1 MDLSALE
8 SILVAGMI
16 RYRKALAK
24 RLRTGG
30 PTGEDIEMGDLSFPK
45 ALTEL
50 AKIFGVDPLP
60 KGPIIGTPS
69 PSPSVPLL
77 TSL

>member
-1 MDLSALE
+1 MDLSILE

-24 RLRTGG
+24 RHRMDG
-30 PTGEDIEMGDLSFPK
+30 PAGEDIEMGDISFPK

-60 KGPIIGTPS
+60 SESPVGTYF
-69 PSPSVPLL
+69 PLL
-77 TSL
+77 PFLC